1 MFTIEIHFNKRESI
15 KIENVIM
22 QQVIGNDLIIIFKI
36 ESYDYNYT
44 EVKHYP
50 MNSIEYFIVR

>member
-1 MFTIEIHFNKRESI
+1 MFTIEIHFNKRDAI

-22 QQVIGNDLIIIFKI
+22 QQVIGNDLVIIFKI
-36 ESYDYNYT
+36 ESYFNNYT

-50 MNSIEYFIVR
+50 MNQIEYFIVK

>member
-15 KIENVIM
+15 EIENVIM
-22 QQVIGNDLIIIFKI
+22 QQVIGNDLVLIFKI
-36 ESYDYNYT
+36 ESYDYSHT